1 MSFPFSGGFMKG
13 KKPPR
18 VRMLEAIEG
27 LGSQQAKIMLT
38 VLIKSSVDKEIAQKT
53 AGTMVLKWHK

>member
-1 MSFPFSGGFMKG
+1 MKG